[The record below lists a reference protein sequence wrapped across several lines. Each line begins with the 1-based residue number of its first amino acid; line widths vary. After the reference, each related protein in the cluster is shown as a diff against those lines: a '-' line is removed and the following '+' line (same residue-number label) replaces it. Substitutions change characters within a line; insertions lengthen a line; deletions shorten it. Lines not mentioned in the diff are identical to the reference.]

1 MAIKTHLRSDKME
14 LLAVGTLAFDT
25 VETPFGKAEDTLG
38 GSLTFVSTAA
48 SYFTKPAIVGVVGED
63 FSEDYI
69 TAFESRG
76 IDTSGIEKRPGKTFR
91 WGGKYKTD
99 INERDTTFTDLNVLG
114 DFDPQIDEKFKN
126 ARVLALGNVDPSIQL
141 KVLDRAGDVGLVA
154 LDTMDFWIKGTPDA
168 LREVLKRSDFVMIN
182 DSEAR
187 LLSGEYHL
195 PLAAKKIIEMGPTNL
210 VIQRGE
216 YVAVL
221 FTPTTTF
228 AAPALIL
235 DTVIDPTGAGDAFA
249 GGMLG
254 YLASIGKYDDESM
267 RQALV
272 MGIIMASFAVEDFST
287 ARFDTIDADL
297 IKTRI
302 KQFEDLTRF
311 EMPQPKI
318 RID

>member
-1 MAIKTHLRSDKME
+1 VIK
-14 LLAVGTLAFDT
+14 
-25 VETPFGKAEDTLG
+25 
-38 GSLTFVSTAA
+38 
-48 SYFTKPAIVGVVGED
+48 
-63 FSEDYI
+63 
-69 TAFESRG
+69 
-76 IDTSGIEKRPGKTFR
+76 
-91 WGGKYKTD
+91 
-99 INERDTTFTDLNVLG
+99 
-114 DFDPQIDEKFKN
+114 
-126 ARVLALGNVDPSIQL
+126 
-141 KVLDRAGDVGLVA
+141 
-154 LDTMDFWIKGTPDA
+154 
-168 LREVLKRSDFVMIN
+168 
-182 DSEAR
+182 
-187 LLSGEYHL
+187 
-195 PLAAKKIIEMGPTNL
+195 
-210 VIQRGE
+210 RGE
-216 YVAVL
+216 YGAVL